1 MQHYTTI
8 VCTIDAPYMPLIPS
22 TCNPSTRTHP
32 QITANGG
39 ATYTP
44 SWGKF
49 WLAVLGVYSWDGLNP
64 IPPELWLLPYSKW
77 TGVGFV
83 HPGRMWCHCRMV
95 RLLTC

>member
-1 MQHYTTI
+1 MVLYT
-8 VCTIDAPYMPLIPS
+8 PQPLLHS
-22 TCNPSTRTHP
+22 T
-32 QITANGG
+32 QITAHGG

-95 RLLTC
+95 RKPLRGGVIVGLYL